1 MEFGGSL
8 LLRDTGRGGTRP
20 STSIAR
26 GERLCLQSSVPP
38 NEGRASKPS
47 GFGGTRSTASD
58 GGTPSTA
65 SPGWGGTGPSM
76 ESLPSGRGGTRP
88 SHGMLSPRVEAG
100 AFGDRAGAGRC
111 ARGVVVRQGGDLGEH
126 WQRRD
131 DPSAHRRKE
140 GWAVGRRRRAAGRI
154 GVHSSEAASWG
165 PRPGRKVREVGRLS
179 GATSPG
185 PCCSRQP
192 PRQGV

>member
-1 MEFGGSL
+1 MERPWKLGAASLRTGCCSSTAPASRRTPNASRIRRRRSGSRQRMQFGGSL
-8 LLRDTGRGGTRP
+8 LLRDP
-20 STSIAR
+20 
-26 GERLCLQSSVPP
+26 
-38 NEGRASKPS
+38 
-47 GFGGTRSTASD
+47 
-58 GGTPSTA
+58 
-65 SPGWGGTGPSM
+65 
-76 ESLPSGRGGTRP
+76 GRGGTRP

-154 GVHSSEAASWG
+154 GVHSSEAASCG